1 MDIGSNP
8 RDAIW
13 RTDAQYFD
21 EKLQAD
27 LAMMR
32 PGGVAYEDY
41 SKKYSLIDKYGNIVA
56 AAGEY

>member
-1 MDIGSNP
+1 MEIGSNP

-13 RTDAQYFD
+13 RTNAQYYD

-32 PGGVAYEDY
+32 PGGVHYEEY
-41 SKKYSLIDKYGNIVA
+41 KNEYSLIDKYGNIVF